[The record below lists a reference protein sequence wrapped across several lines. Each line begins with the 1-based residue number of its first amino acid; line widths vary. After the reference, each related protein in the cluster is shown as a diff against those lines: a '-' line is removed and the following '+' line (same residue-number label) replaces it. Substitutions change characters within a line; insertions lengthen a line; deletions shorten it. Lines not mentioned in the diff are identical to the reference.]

1 MRVRVVEHIM
11 RGLSE
16 GKPEEVKYLMDYV
29 DHMKNILNVT
39 RSEDDWYAHE
49 ERCQRCLKYILKYEF
64 EVVWK
69 AE

>member
-1 MRVRVVEHIM
+1 MRIRVVEHIM

-16 GKPEEVKYLMDYV
+16 GKSGEVSYLMSYV
-29 DHMKNILNVT
+29 DHMRNILNVT
-39 RSEDDWYAHE
+39 NSEDDWHVHE

-64 EVVWK
+64 EIVWK